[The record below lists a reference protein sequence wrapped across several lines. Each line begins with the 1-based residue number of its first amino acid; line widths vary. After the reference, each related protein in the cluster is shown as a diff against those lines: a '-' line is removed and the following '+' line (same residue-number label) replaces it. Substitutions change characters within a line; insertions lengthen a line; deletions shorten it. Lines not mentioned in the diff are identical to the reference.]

1 MTDPWTAVL
10 YIWCSFPPIET
21 SGRESQASFS
31 ETAARG
37 VADSRQFEDVML
49 EEKKS
54 LPVSPQKIVFNTDLS
69 SKVRCS
75 TQLC

>member
-1 MTDPWTAVL
+1 MTDPWTAVSHT
-10 YIWCSFPPIET
+10 WCSFSPIET
-21 SGRESQASFS
+21 SGRESQGSVS
-31 ETAARG
+31 ETETRG
-37 VADSRQFEDVML
+37 RVDYKQFEDVML
-49 EEKKS
+49 EEKRS